1 MDLTLFE
8 AIVLALGAIGFGTI
22 LLVRG
27 GDWTVDSAAYIAAR
41 YGMSPMMIGFTILA
55 FGTSLPELIVSV
67 LANLQGTPGIALGNV
82 LGSNIANVALVLAV
96 AALIAPLKTASKV
109 IKWHLLFMMGATA
122 MLAFLMM
129 HDLLTRTAGGLMIA
143 ALLAYILFQYWLTKQ
158 GLVDQEDG
166 DEDGEDF
173 ASLGSALFFL
183 LVGLIAVALGAEFL
197 VRGARVGASAIG
209 VPDAVIALSLIALGT
224 SLPELSTSISAMK
237 KGQSDMLIGNIVG
250 SNVFNILMI
259 MGVAT
264 LVKPIAASDFAAQ
277 LVNFDIWVASA
288 IALILAAFIFIFKGF
303 GRIVG
308 AGLLLFYVL
317 YNVYIYALY
326 VAP

>member
-96 AALIAPLKTASKV
+96 AALIAPLKTESKV

-197 VRGARVGASAIG
+197 VRGARLA
-209 VPDAVIALSLIALGT
+209 PPRLGCR
-224 SLPELSTSISAMK
+224 M
-237 KGQSDMLIGNIVG
+237 
-250 SNVFNILMI
+250 
-259 MGVAT
+259 
-264 LVKPIAASDFAAQ
+264 
-277 LVNFDIWVASA
+277 
-288 IALILAAFIFIFKGF
+288 
-303 GRIVG
+303 R
-308 AGLLLFYVL
+308 
-317 YNVYIYALY
+317 
-326 VAP
+326 

>member
-96 AALIAPLKTASKV
+96 AALIAPLKTESKV

-158 GLVDQEDG
+158 GLVDQKDG

-237 KGQSDMLIGNIVG
+237 RGQSDMLIGNIVG

-288 IALILAAFIFIFKGF
+288 FTLILAAFIFIFKGF